1 MAAWSW
7 QGVSWVDAIG
17 CWKPYHQSHCSSPR
31 RQPWLRKSFS
41 CILSSHLGS
50 TLRPQSSNTCAWGGR
65 RRTHG
70 SASGLCGGVS
80 GAAGAEDSRPF
91 PPTALPT
98 YFALKSAPGQ
108 TPGLAPAHPSCF
120 WRSRKN
126 GVNFSILYKITY
138 NPFRF
143 SLRLLKSIPCMFFA
157 VDPSTTCF
165 LRCGDG
171 TVMSR
176 VGQFHTRDIFLV
188 KVNST
193 FHSRSA

>member
-17 CWKPYHQSHCSSPR
+17 CWKPCHQSHCSSPL
-31 RQPWLRKSFS
+31 RQPWLRRSFS
-41 CILSSHLGS
+41 CILSSRLGS

-80 GAAGAEDSRPF
+80 GGAAAEDSRPF

-120 WRSRKN
+120 WRWRKN
-126 GVNFSILYKITY
+126 GVNFSIYTKSYTIHLGSVW
-138 NPFRF
+138 RF
-143 SLRLLKSIPCMFFA
+143 WKASPVFFCCWSQHHMLFEVWRWDCYVQSGSVSYTWNLPC
-157 VDPSTTCF
+157 
-165 LRCGDG
+165 
-171 TVMSR
+171 
-176 VGQFHTRDIFLV
+176 
-188 KVNST
+188 
-193 FHSRSA
+193 